1 MIFLHGIGER
11 GSDLNLVAKFG
22 PPAVLPPGFII
33 LSPQLP
39 LSKGY
44 WEPWIIDEMVAYART
59 LKPSTLILTGLS
71 LGGGATIAYASDH
84 SGFILLHCSDVS
96 CLPL

>member
-1 MIFLHGIGER
+1 MTIKTANGDINFLQTLPTGTGPFPCMIFLHGIGER

-22 PPAVLPPGFII
+22 PPAILPPGFII

-44 WEPWIIDEMVAYART
+44 WEPWIIDEMVTYARRSS
-59 LKPSTLILTGLS
+59 P
-71 LGGGATIAYASDH
+71 
-84 SGFILLHCSDVS
+84 
-96 CLPL
+96 PP